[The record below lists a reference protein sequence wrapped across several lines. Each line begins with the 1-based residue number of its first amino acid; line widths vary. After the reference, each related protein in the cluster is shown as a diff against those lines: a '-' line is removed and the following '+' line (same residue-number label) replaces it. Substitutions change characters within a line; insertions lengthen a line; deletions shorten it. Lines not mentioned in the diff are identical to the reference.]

1 MGYTDVYVCWLLLI
15 SMGRKTVPTF
25 VDDDVEVEGED
36 DEHDNDNGSFGLTL
50 YDICLLVRSSGIERT
65 IGFYERNWN
74 IE

>member
-1 MGYTDVYVCWLLLI
+1 
-15 SMGRKTVPTF
+15 MGRKTVPTF

-65 IGFYERNWN
+65 IGFYERN
-74 IE
+74 